1 MLNERNKLMRAAFMP
16 GDSRVDLVDV
26 TVTVPSAGEVLI
38 GLRAAGLCGS
48 DLHMQYLPTA
58 EHRHDAF
65 YGLQTDPA
73 IVPGHEA
80 AGVVEAV
87 GLNVDYLKVGD
98 RVTVHHMA
106 GCGHCRACRAGWDIN
121 CPDKWGVYGLNRGG
135 AMQDQMIARG
145 RDCVL
150 VPDNIT
156 LAEAC
161 YYSCGAGT
169 GYLALK
175 RGGFGPGDVVAVV
188 GLGPVGIAAVHFA
201 QRAGAKVIGFDTQ
214 DARNEFALAL
224 GASVC
229 INPATEDGHARL
241 MQETSGHGA
250 DVVVEATGI
259 SVARDLAFSVAA
271 LHGRVVLAGFTDE
284 ITPISLQRDVLQ
296 KQVDVRGAW
305 MFPIHAL
312 EDMLQAC
319 SREGVSIEHLITG
332 RYPLDRA
339 EEAWAAFAAGSLGK
353 TVITWK

>member
-1 MLNERNKLMRAAFMP
+1 MP
-16 GDSRVDLVDV
+16 GGSRVELIDVDV
-26 TVTVPSAGEVLI
+26 AEPGSGEVLI

-48 DLHMQYLPTA
+48 DLHMQYLPA
-58 EHRHDAF
+58 AAHRHDVF
-65 YGLQTDPA
+65 YGLQTDPS

-87 GLNVDYLKVGD
+87 GRGVGHLNVGD

-106 GCGHCRACRAGWDIN
+106 GCGHCRECRAGWDIN
-121 CPDKWGVYGLNRGG
+121 CGAKWGVYGLNRGG
-135 AMQDQMIARG
+135 AMQDRMIARA

-156 LAEAC
+156 MAEAC

-175 RGGFGPGDVVAVV
+175 RGDFGPGDVVAVV
-188 GLGPVGIAAVHFA
+188 GLGPVGIAAIYFA

-214 DARNEFALAL
+214 DARNQFARGL
-224 GASVC
+224 GATVC
-229 INPATEDGHARL
+229 INPGTEDGYSRL
-241 MQETSGHGA
+241 MEETGGHGA

-271 LHGRVVLAGFTDE
+271 LHGRVVLVGFTDE
-284 ITPISLQRDVLQ
+284 VTPISLQRDVLQ

-312 EDMLQAC
+312 EDMLQSC
-319 SREGVSIEHLITG
+319 SREGVSIDHLITG

-339 EEAWAAFAAGSLGK
+339 AKAWAEFAAGSLGK
-353 TVITWK
+353 SVISWD